1 MDQGERIPSVA
12 RPIFVTMIKEYVQ
25 TIHNHTLSSFRSKRM
40 ISEFERWGYANQ
52 RKLIGCFQLIGGV
65 GLLVGT
71 LFEIPI
77 NDTLI
82 NNVNIIAASS
92 CLLTVLM
99 VGAIFVRINIKDK
112 FVNTLPATLYAILNF
127 VIFYNVFFD

>member
-1 MDQGERIPSVA
+1 MNITFIISLFSGISFIVYG
-12 RPIFVTMIKEYVQ
+12 IT
-25 TIHNHTLSSFRSKRM
+25 SFRSKRM

-65 GLLVGT
+65 GLMVGT

-112 FVNTLPATLYAILNF
+112 FVNTLPATLYVILNF

>member
-1 MDQGERIPSVA
+1 MNITFIISLFSGISFIVYG
-12 RPIFVTMIKEYVQ
+12 IT
-25 TIHNHTLSSFRSKRM
+25 SFRSKRM

-65 GLLVGT
+65 GLMVGT

-112 FVNTLPATLYAILNF
+112 FVNTLPETLYAILNF